1 MRCHLCKSSNVKSA
15 EQYGAERLQCGSCGT
30 LTKRAE
36 LQLTEYQQKL
46 INYLSSWSSEYVENA
61 WEVTQDIDQNG
72 IAKGIGISR
81 SNIPRIIGPLLD
93 AKLVR
98 QRKAHILDENN
109 RVSPRKKLVYYLAP
123 AGKKYV
129 SKRAESRQAE
139 TFEADEW
146 WDGIYEDGTTY
157 KGRYPHWRD
166 CGCPEKMLEL
176 RGDWGNCFEFHCENH
191 GYVAQ
196 ICATQ
201 MRDLLERRPF
211 DMTVAGFRELNPSAN
226 LGGETFEATRG
237 EMRQRRRTPFYELPY
252 EEESEDKDVNKFART
267 NAGGALW
274 QATYQALRDEG
285 RSHEQAETFCNTKFF
300 DHYYEYII
308 EGLRQPMRNLINR
321 LQKPRLGLTRKH
333 RKDNRQAR
341 KRVDKY
347 FPDMASE
354 EFDRHRSRNKRK
366 KCNRSYCTKP
376 IIVDFNGYCSQLCE
390 SKEKPDWM
398 AAENTLRNPT
408 PLSPTRPS
416 EDWPT
421 PDGRPRRPRRKPN
434 PRPGPARRPF

>member
-46 INYLSSWSSEYVENA
+46 INYLSSWSSEYVEKA

-129 SKRAESRQAE
+129 SKRAESKQAE

-226 LGGETFEATRG
+226 FGAERVVSRWICDECGNDYHTEDEAEECRCKRADWKYNQELLDGNPAPAGRPGWSDVECSHCGDFMNLETEIVPEKCPSCNYWMNAESFWAETFEASRSDL
-237 EMRQRRRTPFYELPY
+237 RRRRRTPFYELPD
-252 EEESEDKDVNKFART
+252 EEESEDKDINKYARN

-274 QATYQALRDEG
+274 QATYYALRDEG

-308 EGLRQPMRNLINR
+308 EGLRQPMRN
-321 LQKPRLGLTRKH
+321 
-333 RKDNRQAR
+333 
-341 KRVDKY
+341 
-347 FPDMASE
+347 S
-354 EFDRHRSRNKRK
+354 
-366 KCNRSYCTKP
+366 
-376 IIVDFNGYCSQLCE
+376 
-390 SKEKPDWM
+390 
-398 AAENTLRNPT
+398 
-408 PLSPTRPS
+408 
-416 EDWPT
+416 
-421 PDGRPRRPRRKPN
+421 
-434 PRPGPARRPF
+434 